1 MYRGEIVL
9 KKSWI
14 FILCL
19 SLFLVACSNEK
30 VGDQT
35 NSEQKE
41 KSIGS
46 LVKEINNYVINKE
59 YTKAVEIYEELG
71 DLTSNNYDEDIEE
84 LIAKE
89 KGYKN
94 DIRIVNEIK
103 EHLDE
108 ALFNPESLQLHKIF
122 IAKFSMDNE
131 DYEIYIDY
139 SAMNKMG
146 GYARDYLE
154 WEVKNSALQN
164 FTQIEP
170 ELFKQQL
177 ELHKSSTISDDSYEF
192 DLSLI
197 KE

>member
-71 DLTSNNYDEDIEE
+71 DLTSNNYDEDIEK

-108 ALFNPESLQLHKIF
+108 ALFNPESLQLHKVF
-122 IAKFSMDNE
+122 IEKFSMDDE

-177 ELHKSSTISDDSYEF
+177 ELHKSTIIDDSYEF